1 MAIKCRRPRRP
12 RLWQSEKTMR
22 DRRGGR
28 ARPRQQDFVRGVR
41 QDRMSGRVTMSGHAR
56 KSIAAIARRVATMPI
71 MTTIKQA

>member
-1 MAIKCRRPRRP
+1 
-12 RLWQSEKTMR
+12 MR

-56 KSIAAIARRVATMPI
+56 KSIVAIVRRVATMLI

>member
-1 MAIKCRRPRRP
+1 
-12 RLWQSEKTMR
+12 MR

-28 ARPRQQDFVRGVR
+28 ARPRQRDFVRGVR

-56 KSIAAIARRVATMPI
+56 KSIVAIVRRVATMLI

>member
-56 KSIAAIARRVATMPI
+56 KSIVAIVRRVATMLI